1 MKPITFKQYRNID
14 LTILAVLVLVFET
27 ITTFATNKWFYAQPV
42 AISITLTMTCVSMM
56 RWSGYAA
63 LHAMLGGFVFCTA
76 SGASLEQYGIYCLGN
91 LFALAALILI
101 KLWGKEKIRNS
112 IPRLMLFVLIA
123 YMGMGIG
130 RWLVSLLFGGDLMAL
145 VVYLTTDIITLLFA
159 EVIVVLLRK
168 VDGMIEDQK
177 TYLLRLDEER
187 KEEENSYVPEEEY

>member
-14 LTILAVLVLVFET
+14 LTILAVLVVVFET

-42 AISITLTMTCVSMM
+42 AISISLAMICVAMM

-63 LHAMLGGFVFCTA
+63 INALVGGFVFCTA

-91 LFALAALILI
+91 LGALAALLI
-101 KLWGKEKIRNS
+101 IKWWGKEKIRNS
-112 IPRLMLFVLIA
+112 VPRLMLFVLVA
-123 YMGMGIG
+123 YLGMGAG

-177 TYLLRLDEER
+177 SYLLRLEEER
-187 KEEENSYVPEEEY
+187 KEEENSYGPEEDY

>member
-14 LTILAVLVLVFET
+14 LTILAVLVVIFET
-27 ITTFATNKWFYAQPV
+27 ITTLATNKWFYAQPI
-42 AISITLTMTCVSMM
+42 AISISLTMICVGMM

-63 LHAMLGGFVFCTA
+63 INAVIGGFVFCTA

-91 LFALAALILI
+91 LFALVALLLI
-101 KLWGKEKIRNS
+101 KWWGKEKIRNS
-112 IPRLMLFVLIA
+112 IPKLMLFVLIA
-123 YMGMGIG
+123 YLGMGLG

-177 TYLLRLDEER
+177 SYLLRLEEER
-187 KEEENSYVPEEEY
+187 KEENSDVPEEY

>member
-14 LTILAVLVLVFET
+14 LTILAVLVMVFET
-27 ITTFATNKWFYAQPV
+27 ITTFATGKWFYAQPI
-42 AISITLTMTCVSMM
+42 AISITLTMTCVALM

-63 LHAMLGGFVFCTA
+63 LHAALGGFVFCTA

-91 LFALAALILI
+91 LFALAALIWI

-112 IPRLMLFVLIA
+112 IPRLMLFVLTA
-123 YMGMGIG
+123 YVGMGVG

-177 TYLLRLDEER
+177 TYLLRLDEQR
-187 KEEENSYVPEEEY
+187 REEEDSCVPEEEY